1 MQLHFEHYL
10 KELCDIYID
19 VLGKCQYSGFAG
31 YVEELEQRKKGISFS
46 IKSNFKEILSSLPY
60 VQKVESLNKRF
71 PGFKYLTD
79 VFFNDEDS
87 FSQLSQAR
95 LNFHSMEFIV
105 GENERRKVFTIDKKT
120 TFICYLLSFF
130 ANHAKLKDSKNILDV
145 IDKLKSSIL
154 QEGENATL
162 ISDLLKS
169 AFSIY
174 FRFPPLKKRALLLY
188 LDLIKFLGENPLTS
202 QSVVNNILNKKVI
215 IQYKKGTISLKE
227 LFFLLTKTNQ
237 NVKEKSY
244 LNLLRQSLIKE
255 GIINETNNNIFINEK
270 YLFVSNEVIIKFL
283 DTKK

>member
-105 GENERRKVFTIDKKT
+105 GENDI
-120 TFICYLLSFF
+120 
-130 ANHAKLKDSKNILDV
+130 
-145 IDKLKSSIL
+145 
-154 QEGENATL
+154 
-162 ISDLLKS
+162 
-169 AFSIY
+169 
-174 FRFPPLKKRALLLY
+174 
-188 LDLIKFLGENPLTS
+188 
-202 QSVVNNILNKKVI
+202 VI
-215 IQYKKGTISLKE
+215 IAGKGHEQTQKIGHTVLPFSD
-227 LFFLLTKTNQ
+227 Q
-237 NVKEKSY
+237 
-244 LNLLRQSLIKE
+244 
-255 GIINETNNNIFINEK
+255 ETVREAIRGRH
-270 YLFVSNEVIIKFL
+270 V
-283 DTKK
+283 